1 MNPGLI
7 ELLGESEF
15 VRAWTDI
22 WEPLIK
28 TVSCLKHKLYGDVS
42 FFYLGTNKPS
52 KATRA
57 G

>member
-1 MNPGLI
+1 MSPDLI

-15 VRAWTDI
+15 VRAWADI

-42 FFYLGTNKPS
+42 FFYLGTNK
-52 KATRA
+52 
-57 G
+57 